1 MTQVVVTFE
10 NDADTSFLRK
20 LIENLKG
27 VLNVSNPIYNRVEE
41 NDLNKEWKK
50 TLHELSKS
58 IDSSMI
64 DMSDERTQYIMSK

>member
-27 VLNVSNPIYNRVEE
+27 VLNVSNPIYIGN
-41 NDLNKEWKK
+41 
-50 TLHELSKS
+50 T
-58 IDSSMI
+58 
-64 DMSDERTQYIMSK
+64 

>member
-10 NDADTSFLRK
+10 NDADTSFLKK

-27 VLNVSNPIYNRVEE
+27 VLNVSNPINNRVEE
-41 NDLNKEWKK
+41 PDLNREWKN
-50 TLHELSKS
+50 TLHELSNS
-58 IDSSMI
+58 IDSSML